1 MSKDGR
7 NAPNGIDS
15 ESTNAVSETVRDQI
29 SITSDTR
36 YLSVIRDFISRMI
49 RQSPLPAEEG
59 NKVIL
64 AVDEAVTNI
73 IEHGYDNVPSGP
85 IDIQVEFD
93 SSLFRVIETIR
104 DPDIMEHVRLGR
116 KKGLGI
122 FLMRQIMDEVRY
134 VFREGLKN
142 EVTLTKYIRRQPT

>member
-1 MSKDGR
+1 M
-7 NAPNGIDS
+7 
-15 ESTNAVSETVRDQI
+15 VRDQI

-36 YLSVIRDFISRMI
+36 YLSTIREFISRMI
-49 RQSPLPAEEG
+49 RQSALPPEEG

-73 IEHGYDNVPSGP
+73 IEHGYENVANGP
-85 IDIQVEFD
+85 IDISVEFD
-93 SSLFRVIETIR
+93 TALFRVIVRDSGRRFNPDTIA
-104 DPDIMEHVRLGR
+104 DPDIMEHVRLGK

-134 VFREGLKN
+134 MFREGVKN
-142 EVTLTKYIRRQPT
+142 EVTLTKYIKRRAP